1 MDLKRLREL
10 EAKATLGPWHTV
22 EDWALELIGYD
33 VFKGADI
40 AFIAE
45 MRNALPELLDL
56 AERAQRYETALREIA
71 ARFVLGAVYSE
82 IATFARE
89 RIDRALEELKP

>member
-45 MRNALPELLDL
+45 MRNALPELLD
-56 AERAQRYETALREIA
+56 AAARAQRYETALREIDQSRA
-71 ARFVLGAVYSE
+71 ADDE
-82 IATFARE
+82 HTDIARK
-89 RIDRALEELKP
+89 ALS